1 MRRTASRYGPVV
13 VALVVTVA
21 FSYLALRNVDFHQL
35 SQSLRRSN
43 YWWLVPS
50 AALLVLG
57 VLIRVHRWRVLF
69 APAKRPAFWPTTE
82 ALLVGQFLNN
92 VLPLRAGDAARI
104 VALRSFGGQSGVET
118 AGTVVVER
126 FFDVLSLLLL
136 LFLALPWFPE
146 VASIRTAGVLA
157 SALTLVLVAGIVV
170 LRVYGDRPIRFLVRP
185 LGPLPFLLP
194 GRLEVAVANLMHG
207 LVALRSARIGVIAFL
222 WTTASWLVLAVSFWL
237 VMIGFDLGL
246 SPAAGLLVLI
256 ATSLSLI
263 LPSGPAAVG
272 VFEAAAIVALRAYD
286 VPQSQA
292 LSYALV
298 VHALTVLPFVAA
310 GLVVLNFHRGALKGA
325 FGGNRGLSGGGVQAA
340 PGGSGLG
347 TDRDGP
353 GDEEDDVSEPADRQL
368 HVDEA
373 REPH

>member
-1 MRRTASRYGPVV
+1 MRRTARRYGPVV

-69 APAKRPAFWPTTE
+69 APAKRPAFWPTIE

-92 VLPLRAGDAARI
+92 VLPLRVGDAARI

-136 LFLALPWFPE
+136 LFVALPWFPE

-194 GRLEVAVANLMHG
+194 GRMEAAVANLMHG

-325 FGGNRGLSGGGVQAA
+325 FGGKRGLSGGGVQGA

>member
-1 MRRTASRYGPVV
+1 MRRTARRYGPVV

-21 FSYLALRNVDFHQL
+21 FSYLAVRNADFHQL

-50 AALLVLG
+50 SALLVLG

-82 ALLVGQFLNN
+82 ALLVGQLLNN

-194 GRLEVAVANLMHG
+194 GRLEAAVANLMHG

-237 VMIGFDLGL
+237 LMIGFDLGL

-325 FGGNRGLSGGGVQAA
+325 FGGNRGVSGGGVQAA